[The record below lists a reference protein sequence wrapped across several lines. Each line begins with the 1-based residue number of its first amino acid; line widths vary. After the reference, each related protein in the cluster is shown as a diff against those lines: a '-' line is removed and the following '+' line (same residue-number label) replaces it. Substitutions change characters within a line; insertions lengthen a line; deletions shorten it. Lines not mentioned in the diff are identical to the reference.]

1 MKKRQG
7 SRTPHCS
14 LQGDRL
20 PPRRAAVVFTAAETS
35 VVLLVELGHLTL
47 QRAARLRSCC
57 ALEGG
62 PHSDGDDDQAR
73 WTSRLDHWGGR
84 CGRRDG
90 SSWSLSHF
98 LDCLRWPH
106 KQTPYPPSSV
116 CFQRAHP
123 STCATSK
130 LSLRQGPWASPHSEG
145 MDSGDGPAAVRRGRL
160 GSIWLC
166 GAEIQG

>member
-1 MKKRQG
+1 M
-7 SRTPHCS
+7 
-14 LQGDRL
+14 LW
-20 PPRRAAVVFTAAETS
+20 RAAPTAMAMMTK
-35 VVLLVELGHLTL
+35 
-47 QRAARLRSCC
+47 Q
-57 ALEGG
+57 
-62 PHSDGDDDQAR
+62 
-73 WTSRLDHWGGR
+73 GGR
-84 CGRRDG
+84 AG
-90 SSWSLSHF
+90 STTGVGAAGVVTGVSPVF